1 MYLETDAKKME
12 CPYKDKKCVTDKCMG
27 WEWVSKFGD
36 IVYENALSLKDEQRK
51 SLEDAGYAEI
61 PSHGLGLA
69 LKQFYPMTDDER
81 QKVKNNTF
89 GTQLFFGL
97 ETKDKTK
104 WVGDCTC
111 VGIKDPS

>member
-36 IVYENALSLKDEQRK
+36 IIYENALSFGDEQRTTL
-51 SLEDAGYAEI
+51 LEKGYVEI
-61 PSHGLGLA
+61 PAHGLGLA
-69 LKQFYPMTDDER
+69 LKQFYPMTEDEK

-97 ETKDKTK
+97 ETSDKTK

-111 VGIKDPS
+111 VGIKDPT

>member
-1 MYLETDAKKME
+1 MYLENEAKKME
-12 CPYKDKKCVTDKCMG
+12 CPYKDKSCVTDKCMG

-51 SLEDAGYAEI
+51 SLEDAGYVEI

-97 ETKDKTK
+97 ETKYFSQ
-104 WVGDCTC
+104 W
-111 VGIKDPS
+111 S